1 MSPYKIYTQGKRPS
15 ASFILGTT
23 QLWEPALEQISKTYV
38 AVARNVEQNI
48 LDSLSISFQG
58 A

>member
-1 MSPYKIYTQGKRPS
+1 MSPNKIYAQGKLPS

-23 QLWEPALEQISKTYV
+23 VLWEPALEQISKNDV

-48 LDSLSISFQG
+48 LDSLSICCQG